1 MTKANSKRARGFT
14 LIELVVAIAM
24 ILIVSGAGV
33 LLVTTQ
39 TRVDA
44 QANQAIEAT
53 NISENAIDCFRFAV
67 NDPNNTDKE
76 KVIAAFKTALENTG
90 IDIGD
95 PVNGKFSF
103 ENDKTTIEITITQND
118 DKSYTIHIYAK
129 DSFDKEI
136 IDETYTK

>member
-1 MTKANSKRARGFT
+1 MTKVNFKRARGFT

-67 NDPNNTDKE
+67 NDPENTDKE
-76 KVIAAFKTALENTG
+76 KVIAAFKAALENTG
-90 IDIGD
+90 IDIGNHE
-95 PVNGKFSF
+95 NGKFSF
-103 ENDKTTIEITITQND
+103 ENDKTTIEITITQNGD
-118 DKSYTIHIYAK
+118 NSYTIHIYAK

>member
-1 MTKANSKRARGFT
+1 MTKVNSKRARGFT

-67 NDPNNTDKE
+67 NDPDNTDKE
-76 KVIAAFKTALENTG
+76 KVIAAFKAALENTG